1 MVRATNT
8 GATAIIDHL
17 GRVTARLPAHQRGVL
32 YGQVWG
38 REELTFFARWS
49 AWGALLPLWL
59 LGASTVLLVGVPAL
73 RRPRRPPL

>member
-1 MVRATNT
+1 VVRATNT

-59 LGASTVLLVGVPAL
+59 LGAGTVLLIAGRAL
-73 RRPRRPPL
+73 RPARTPPV